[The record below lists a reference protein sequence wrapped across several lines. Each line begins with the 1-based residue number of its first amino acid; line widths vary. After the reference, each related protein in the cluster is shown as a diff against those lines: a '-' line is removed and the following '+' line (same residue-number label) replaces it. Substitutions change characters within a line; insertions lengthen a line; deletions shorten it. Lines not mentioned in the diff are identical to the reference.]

1 MRGACAP
8 RRFSAQARCRNLAS
22 ERASNHLFTHAKHAQ
37 LSDSRGLVGQLW
49 TAGTPVAKERVSR
62 MQAVRSSATRSA
74 TNAMRSASG
83 VLLLTLDL
91 DRGCLRFR
99 TRFSDVC
106 QGWPAV
112 DFASRRL
119 FFLVGHSE
127 LLSRSNKKART
138 GRAFIL
144 CVLRVAGLGD
154 SIRANSLGTGGLWSP
169 TPAYD
174 ARGLQHW
181 RCARGSFPVRAT
193 QRDRSS

>member
-74 TNAMRSASG
+74 TSAMQSASG

-112 DFASRRL
+112 TQR
-119 FFLVGHSE
+119 
-127 LLSRSNKKART
+127 
-138 GRAFIL
+138 
-144 CVLRVAGLGD
+144 
-154 SIRANSLGTGGLWSP
+154 
-169 TPAYD
+169 PA
-174 ARGLQHW
+174 
-181 RCARGSFPVRAT
+181 GSFFPDREIRFAASPAGESGSKKRPVEAPSLRPAALHSFACWSGELC
-193 QRDRSS
+193 RSPLITR